1 MLGQHAHD
9 SLPACFPFSP
19 QILTGSMVAKL
30 VQDFSKSLLV
40 LRWWRWGDIPSIGWP
55 KVGIVGLHQCL
66 SASYENLNIEKV
78 FSKYLN
84 FSKRTSPQLADSNP
98 RPLLHSKVETD
109 HSKFTSYSEMHK
121 CWMFS
126 QASEITG
133 WQSTF
138 LIFNMRSRG
147 NTMNAPFHLISG
159 KF

>member
-66 SASYENLNIEKV
+66 SASGEIECWKISFTIPV
-78 FSKYLN
+78 FQQEY
-84 FSKRTSPQLADSNP
+84 FPQLSGSNP